1 MATVAPQLG
10 TVHDG
15 RQSPAAFDICRGVAR
30 LLRAHGLAAVGEV
43 ALANGRRADVA
54 GISDGGAI
62 WIVEIKS
69 CLEDFRTDQ
78 KWPEYREFCDRL
90 FFAVAPDFP
99 REVLPPDTGL
109 IIADRYGGEII
120 RPAPEHKLRRGA
132 AQGHDAAP
140 RAHRGPEAA
149 GGDRSGGRFRALGG
163 AGVSLLI
170 ARARNHPS

>member
-1 MATVAPQLG
+1 MPGVRRSHGDGCRPQLG
-10 TVHDG
+10 TAADG

-30 LLRAHGLAAVGEV
+30 VLQAHGFAAVSEV

-54 GISDGGAI
+54 GISDSGEI

-99 REVLPPDTGL
+99 REVLPRGHGPHH
-109 IIADRYGGEII
+109 R
-120 RPAPEHKLRRGA
+120 RPLRRR
-132 AQGHDAAP
+132 D
-140 RAHRGPEAA
+140 RAA
-149 GGDRSGGRFRALGG
+149 GA
-163 AGVSLLI
+163 
-170 ARARNHPS
+170 